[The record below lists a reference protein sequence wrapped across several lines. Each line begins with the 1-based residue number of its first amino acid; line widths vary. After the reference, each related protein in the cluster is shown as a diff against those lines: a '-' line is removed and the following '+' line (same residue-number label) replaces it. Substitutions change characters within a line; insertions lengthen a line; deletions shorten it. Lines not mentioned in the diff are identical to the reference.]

1 MLMRP
6 DIKKALNFMLKIA
19 MDDSHGY
26 DQTHRNGP
34 DYDCS
39 SLIGTALNYA
49 GFSVSPYSWTGNLAA
64 QLLDCGFRSCG
75 SPWKPGDIHLTP
87 GRHVCMSVNPTEIVH
102 ARINELGK
110 TTGGKP
116 GDQTGNEISVS
127 NYYMPSY
134 GWEYHLR
141 YMPKDTLNDAEIIA
155 RQVIAGRWGDGS
167 VRIKKL
173 TAAGYDYK
181 KIQAIVNQLLNG
193 YGKTNGEIAREV
205 ILGKWGDGDERAES
219 LEAAGYNYKAVQKIV
234 NLLLNGVK
242 EG

>member
-1 MLMRP
+1 MKP

-19 MDDSHGY
+19 ADDSHGY

-49 GFSVSPYSWTGNLAA
+49 GFSVSPYSWTGNLAT

-75 SPWKPGDIHLTP
+75 SPWRPGDIHLTP
-87 GRHVCMSVNPTEIVH
+87 GRHVCMSVNQSEIVH

-110 TTGGKP
+110 TVGGKT
-116 GDQTGNEISVS
+116 GDQTGKEISVS
-127 NYYMPSY
+127 NYYIPSY

-141 YMPKDTLNDAEIIA
+141 YAPKDTLTDNEIIA
-155 RQVIAGRWGDGS
+155 RQVISGRWGNGED
-167 VRIKKL
+167 RIKKL
-173 TAAGYDYK
+173 T
-181 KIQAIVNQLLNG
+181 
-193 YGKTNGEIAREV
+193 E
-205 ILGKWGDGDERAES
+205 
-219 LEAAGYNYKAVQKIV
+219 AGYNYKEIQIIV
-234 NLLLNGVK
+234 NQLINDNGKTNMELAREVIKGLWGNGVEREMRLEEAGYNYRDIQKLVNILQKNVK